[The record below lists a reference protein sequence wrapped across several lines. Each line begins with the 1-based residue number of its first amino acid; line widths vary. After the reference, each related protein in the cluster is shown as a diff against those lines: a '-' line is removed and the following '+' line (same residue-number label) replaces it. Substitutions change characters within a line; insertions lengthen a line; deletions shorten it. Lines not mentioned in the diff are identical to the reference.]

1 MEKIWSSFQTA
12 FFNFVEN
19 AKGNAILIAV
29 AGSGKTTTVVE
40 ALKKCY
46 GDTIFLAFNK
56 AIATELKD
64 RGVNAKTFHAL
75 CLPAVV
81 NAKKGRKIEGGKT
94 GMVIR
99 ETLSQE
105 QRDLYGGFI
114 PKLVGLAKQSGID
127 CLIANTPEH
136 WMQIVEH
143 HDLELDHDDADMA
156 TAITLSQQILADSNA
171 HPTLIDYDDMLY
183 LAVKEGL
190 TLPKFQFIFVDEAQD
205 TNAIQRAILKKMHRK
220 YGTRLFAVGDPA
232 QAIYGFRGADS
243 NSMNLIRDE
252 FKCEEMP
259 LTVSYRCS
267 KKIVEFAQQWV
278 GHITATDTAPD
289 GEVLNFGQEWK
300 SEQMNAA
307 DIVVCR
313 TTRPLIALGYKML
326 RDRKPF
332 YIMGRDIGQGLRK
345 LVEKQKAKGI
355 DQLLAKL
362 STWHAREVEKAVV
375 KDQEAKVE
383 ALNDKYESLIYLIEH
398 LPETER
404 TVPALCNVID
414 SLFAEKSNA
423 TILCTI
429 HKSKGLEADV
439 VWWLNASQCPSQW
452 AKKEWQQQQEIN
464 LCYVATTRAKTRLV
478 LIEERQD

>member
-1 MEKIWSSFQTA
+1 MEKIWSSFQSA

-19 AKGNAILIAV
+19 HKGNAILIAV

-46 GDTIFLAFNK
+46 GDTVFLAFNK
-56 AIATELKD
+56 AIATELKE

-75 CLPAVV
+75 CLPAVI
-81 NAKKGRKIEGGKT
+81 NAKKGRTIEGGKT
-94 GMVIR
+94 GMIVR
-99 ETLSQE
+99 DTLTQE
-105 QRDLYGGFI
+105 QRDRYGAFI

-127 CLIANTPEH
+127 CLIANTPEN
-136 WMQIVEH
+136 WTQIVEH
-143 HDLELDHDDADMA
+143 HDLELEHEEADMA
-156 TAITLSQQILADSNA
+156 TAITLSQQILAASNA
-171 HPTLIDYDDMLY
+171 HPTLVDFDDMLY
-183 LAVKEGL
+183 LAVKDGI

-267 KKIVEFAQQWV
+267 KAVVEFARNWVSHISSTETAPEGEVVNRDQQWN
-278 GHITATDTAPD
+278 A
-289 GEVLNFGQEWK
+289 GEFG
-300 SEQMNAA
+300 AA
-307 DIVVCR
+307 DMVVCR
-313 TTRPLIALGYKML
+313 TTRPLISLGYSML

-332 YIMGRDIGQGLRK
+332 FIMGRDIGQGLRR

-362 STWHAREVEKAVV
+362 STWHAREVEKAIA
-375 KDQEAKVE
+375 KDLQAKVE
-383 ALNDKYESLIYLIEH
+383 ALNDKYESLTYLIEH

-404 TVPALCNVID
+404 TIPALCNVID
-414 SLFAEKSNA
+414 SMFAEKKNA

-429 HKSKGLEADV
+429 HKSKGLEAET
-439 VWWLNASQCPSQW
+439 VWWLNASQCPSKW
-452 AKKEWQQQQEIN
+452 AKKEWQQQQEEN

-478 LIEERQD
+478 LIEERKD